1 MLKPGSNPWPRSWSV
16 FGWWG
21 RGGTV
26 AGTIAESP
34 FLLTPPGVLLLQ
46 GCPWVWVLNDWGGFY
61 EALQW
66 WRGQGFGSHL
76 PSIAP
81 PNRGGESTIRGVQY
95 MLVHRECLKVEGG
108 LCSGLLVDEGAW
120 AGSRRETWK
129 KGDGASD
136 QVVNGKW
143 PGWPAMVFW
152 TAPRLSFLLGSLS
165 LIFCVARHTSW
176 LGW

>member
-1 MLKPGSNPWPRSWSV
+1 MLKPGSDPWPRSWSV

-26 AGTIAESP
+26 AGTTAESP

-46 GCPWVWVLNDWGGFY
+46 GCPWGLSAEWLGRFLWSSSVMKGSRIWFTFTQHCPSQSRRWVYNKGCTIYAGAPSMSKGG
-61 EALQW
+61 
-66 WRGQGFGSHL
+66 
-76 PSIAP
+76 
-81 PNRGGESTIRGVQY
+81 
-95 MLVHRECLKVEGG
+95 GG

-176 LGW
+176 PGW